1 MKRKILVYLGVAAVA
16 AVAGIA
22 AWLAA
27 GGAEEVETV
36 RVQRGTIVRAVV
48 DTGYVQAAANHDLY
62 AAQSGRAVR
71 VYVKVGQAVKQG
83 DTLVVLENLDLAMQV
98 EDTRSQLSQAVIA
111 VGGARAAVDRAQAEL
126 RDAEEN
132 LARTQEL
139 FGAEAASQVELDKA
153 RLQVAVCEQSVKEH
167 TSRLESALAQQAGL
181 SQSLAQLEAKE
192 RQLVVRS
199 PVSGTVLELP
209 VKQDQ
214 VVTPGTLLSTVAAVD
229 QLEVKADILSD
240 DLGEVKVGQTAAV
253 TAPVLGG
260 KTLEGRVTKIYPQA
274 EEKTS
279 ALGVV
284 QRRVPVIIALND
296 PANLKPGFEVRVA
309 IETLTRQDV
318 LVLPREAV
326 RTTEDGRKE
335 VMAVVDGQVRYR
347 LVETGIADQLNV
359 EIVSGLKVGDEI
371 VRDGSLDLPEN
382 ARVKTAETNR

>member
-71 VYVKVGQAVKQG
+71 VHVKVGQAVKQG

-111 VGGARAAVDRAQAEL
+111 AEGARAALERAQAEL
-126 RDAEEN
+126 RNAKEN
-132 LARTQEL
+132 LARIQEL

-153 RLQVAVCEQSVKEH
+153 RLQVEVCEQSVKEH

-181 SQSLAQLEAKE
+181 SQSLEQLEAKE

-214 VVTPGTLLSTVAAVD
+214 VVTPGTLLATVAAVD

-240 DLGEVKVGQTAAV
+240 DLGEVKVGQIATV

-260 KTLEGRVTKIYPQA
+260 KALEGRVTKIYPQA

-296 PANLKPGFEVRVA
+296 PANLKPGYEVRAA
-309 IETLTRQDV
+309 IETLTRQDIPV
-318 LVLPREAV
+318 VPREAV
-326 RTTEDGRKE
+326 RTTDDGRKE
-335 VMAVVDGQVRYR
+335 VMAVVDGQVRHR

-359 EIVSGLKVGDEI
+359 EIVSGLEAGDEI
-371 VRDGSLDLPEN
+371 VRDGSLDLPDKT
-382 ARVKTAETNR
+382 RVKPVETDR

>member
-1 MKRKILVYLGVAAVA
+1 MKRKILVYLGVAVA
-16 AVAGIA
+16 AVAGTA

-27 GGAEEVETV
+27 GGTEEVGTV
-36 RVQRGTIVRAVV
+36 QVQIGTIVRAVV

-71 VYVKVGQAVKQG
+71 VYVKVGQAVKKG

-139 FGAEAASQVELDKA
+139 FGAEAATQVELDKA
-153 RLQVAVCEQSVKEH
+153 RLQVEVCGQSVKEH

-181 SQSLAQLEAKE
+181 RQSLEQLEAKE

-214 VVTPGTLLSTVAAVD
+214 VVAPGTLLATVAAVN

-240 DLGEVKVGQTAAV
+240 DLGEVKVGQSATV

-260 KTLEGRVTKIYPQA
+260 KALEGRVTKIYPQA

-359 EIVSGLKVGDEI
+359 EIVSGLKAGDEI